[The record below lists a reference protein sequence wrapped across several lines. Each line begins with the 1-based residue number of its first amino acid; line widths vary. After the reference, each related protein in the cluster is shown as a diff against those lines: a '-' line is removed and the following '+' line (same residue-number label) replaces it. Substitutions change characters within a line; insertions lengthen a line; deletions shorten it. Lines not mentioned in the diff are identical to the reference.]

1 MQSES
6 TPGALPQTL
15 LENLLENLQ
24 GALTAWGPKVLAA
37 LAILVVGYFGAK
49 IVAALFAKGL
59 KQAHFDETLVRFLKN
74 IVYMLILAFV
84 AIAALSKLGFDTTS
98 LAAIFAAAGLAIGF
112 ALQGSLGSFASGV
125 MLIALRPFKV
135 GDLVEVAGVT
145 GVVEEVSV
153 FATTLNTTDNTKI
166 IVPNGEITAGNISNY
181 TANDARRLDMVFG
194 IGYTDDIRKAKEV
207 FMRVLKE
214 EPLVLDTPAPQ
225 VALSELADSSV
236 NFVVRPWVKPEH
248 YWKAWFA
255 ITEKIKLECD
265 ANGLSIPYP
274 QQDTHIH
281 QVNAA

>member
-1 MQSES
+1 MDFASLIE
-6 TPGALPQTL
+6 GFEAALLVWT
-15 LENLLENLQ
+15 
-24 GALTAWGPKVLAA
+24 PKVVAA
-37 LAILVVGYFGAK
+37 LAIFIAGYLGAK
-49 IVAALFAKGL
+49 IVAGLFGQALRR
-59 KQAHFDETLVRFLKN
+59 AHLDETLVRFLKN
-74 IVYMLILAFV
+74 IAAMLLLAFV
-84 AIAALSKLGFDTTS
+84 VIASLDKLGFETAS
-98 LAAIFAAAGLAIGF
+98 LAAIFAAAGLAIGL

-125 MLIALRPFKV
+125 MLIGLRPFKV

-181 TANDARRLDMVFG
+181 TANPARRLDMVFG
-194 IGYTDDIRKAKEV
+194 VGYDDDIATAKRV
-207 FMRVLKE
+207 FMQVLKE
-214 EPLVLDTPAPQ
+214 EPLVLDSPEPQ

-236 NFVVRPWVKPEH
+236 NFVVRPWVKSGD

-281 QVNAA
+281 QVDAA